1 MQKKNLNRISLWA
14 LNSKS
19 TILIFQKSPN
29 FWKFLDKLEQV
40 KGVLFYYL
48 GYEFSSSDEDDI

>member
-19 TILIFQKSPN
+19 ATLIFQKSPN